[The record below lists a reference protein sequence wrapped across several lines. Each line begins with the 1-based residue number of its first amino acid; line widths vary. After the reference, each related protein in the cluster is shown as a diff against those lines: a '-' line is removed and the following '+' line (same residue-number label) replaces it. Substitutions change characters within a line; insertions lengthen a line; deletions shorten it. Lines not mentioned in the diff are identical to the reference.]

1 MSAPAISQTE
11 PATLAELV
19 ARDAKTSPTRTALIF
34 EERTYSFAEL
44 DATIEAAADAFA
56 NAGVTH
62 GDRVALMCGNTPLFI
77 AAYYGA
83 LRLGAVVVPVNPM
96 YRRTEIEHILRDS
109 EPSAALVEGDLWAEV
124 ADAYR
129 SCDIACV
136 AVSGAA
142 PVAEPA
148 RVWEDLVRAAPPRG
162 AVPGPV
168 PTDLAALVYTSGTT
182 GNAKGAMH
190 SHATLL
196 ANTRQAGQLE
206 RRFVRADDRVLLVV
220 PLCHM
225 FGMQSG
231 LNALFRVGGSV
242 VLMRRFLAAEALA
255 IIERYRC
262 TFLFGAPPMFVRW
275 VAMPELRSYDL
286 SSLRV
291 VSTGAAPLKAS
302 VLDTF
307 REATGVSVSESYG
320 LTEAGPT
327 SHSNSAGPFDRAG
340 TVGPVVTD
348 VECRLVDETGRDV
361 PIGEPGEILLRSPG
375 LMLGYWR
382 NPKATAET
390 LRDGWLHTGDVAV
403 VDADGYYTIV
413 DRLKDMI
420 SAGGFKVWPLEVE
433 TALLDHPAID
443 DVAIVGIPHADS
455 GERPMAFVVRAA
467 GSALAAEDVVD
478 FAQRSLA
485 KYKAPVRVEFIDAL
499 PRSSTGKVLR
509 RELRERARMLAV

>member
-1 MSAPAISQTE
+1 
-11 PATLAELV
+11 
-19 ARDAKTSPTRTALIF
+19 
-34 EERTYSFAEL
+34 
-44 DATIEAAADAFA
+44 
-56 NAGVTH
+56 
-62 GDRVALMCGNTPLFI
+62 
-77 AAYYGA
+77 
-83 LRLGAVVVPVNPM
+83 
-96 YRRTEIEHILRDS
+96 
-109 EPSAALVEGDLWAEV
+109 
-124 ADAYR
+124 
-129 SCDIACV
+129 
-136 AVSGAA
+136 
-142 PVAEPA
+142 
-148 RVWEDLVRAAPPRG
+148 
-162 AVPGPV
+162 
-168 PTDLAALVYTSGTT
+168 
-182 GNAKGAMH
+182 
-190 SHATLL
+190 
-196 ANTRQAGQLE
+196 
-206 RRFVRADDRVLLVV
+206 
-220 PLCHM
+220 
-225 FGMQSG
+225 
-231 LNALFRVGGSV
+231 
-242 VLMRRFLAAEALA
+242 
-255 IIERYRC
+255 
-262 TFLFGAPPMFVRW
+262 
-275 VAMPELRSYDL
+275 
-286 SSLRV
+286 
-291 VSTGAAPLKAS
+291 
-302 VLDTF
+302 
-307 REATGVSVSESYG
+307 
-320 LTEAGPT
+320 
-327 SHSNSAGPFDRAG
+327 
-340 TVGPVVTD
+340 VVTD